1 MKKLAVLLLS
11 SILFA
16 LPSVSWAYGSVCL
29 CPLQPV
35 FFASPVPVSVYPVVV
50 GYSMSVPV
58 VLVPAVSL
66 PVVLSPVSAA
76 GPVCYWV
83 R

>member
-16 LPSVSWAYGSVCL
+16 LPSVSWAYGSVCSY
-29 CPLQPV
+29 PVQPV
-35 FFASPVPVSVYPVVV
+35 FLASPVSVMVSPVVV
-50 GYSMSVPV
+50 GYSALAPM

-66 PVVLSPVSAA
+66 PVVLSPAFVA
-76 GPVCYWV
+76 GPVCYWI